1 MEEKAQTTTE
11 SSAAATALRQG
22 NGNGNGNGNGS
33 GNSATPH
40 RMRYLLVLAI
50 SALSLVGMVSVSG
63 LLFMPTA
70 QSVTMSRLSQLVRG
84 ANDGGDRGAAAAN
97 AQLRGS
103 MPSMLERRAAVKG
116 AMQFIWTNYR
126 ERAFGADEM
135 TPITGLARNPWGS
148 IGCLILDSLD
158 TMWIMG
164 MRDEFAD
171 AREWVAT
178 KLKFANM
185 GDVSVFETIIRALG
199 GLLSA
204 YDLSGDRV
212 FLDKADD
219 LAQRMAHAIS
229 PTTGRANYRFNS
241 FTNHSYQPGSLAES
255 GTYQLEYE
263 YLAHATGKTEYSAL
277 ARRFYPYIQSRKA
290 IRLGGL
296 YANQIHGG
304 DGGPFHGDLVVSFGS
319 NGDSFYEYLLK
330 IWILRGEGGVDA
342 QNDLMKQMYLEAMDG
357 LETHLVQRSTTGRI
371 YIADY
376 DLRRREPRPR
386 MEHLACFVPGL
397 LALGAHRMRTSDP
410 ETSTRHLNLAKNV
423 MTTCFEA
430 FYAAQPTGLAP
441 EVLDGENLE
450 VRNGGKHYILRPE
463 VSESLYILHQVTGD
477 PMYQEWGWRI
487 FEAIN
492 THCRVDYAFAAYRDV
507 RTPREQQFFD
517 PKRDVQGR
525 KQWELSLH
533 EDRMETFFAAETLK
547 YLYLL
552 MDPTNAAVSIDT
564 HVFTTEA
571 HPLSMFKKPRN
582 TSSTP

>member
-1 MEEKAQTTTE
+1 MEEEKPSE
-11 SSAAATALRQG
+11 PSPSKGPRHGSRAT
-22 NGNGNGNGNGS
+22 S
-33 GNSATPH
+33 H
-40 RMRYLLVLAI
+40 RMRYLQVLAI
-50 SALSLVGMVSVSG
+50 SALSLLGMVSISG

-70 QSVTMSRLSQLVRG
+70 QSVTTSRLSQMMR
-84 ANDGGDRGAAAAN
+84 GGDNNTAGAGADAGAGAGTGPN
-97 AQLRGS
+97 TAPKEAGGALRGS
-103 MPSMLERRAAVKG
+103 TRSIAERRAAVKG
-116 AMQFIWTNYR
+116 AMQFIWTNYK

-135 TPITGLARNPWGS
+135 TPITGLPRNPWGS

-164 MRDEFAD
+164 MHEEFAD
-171 AREWVAT
+171 GRKWVAS
-178 KLKFANM
+178 KLNFAKM

-204 YDLSGDRV
+204 YDLSKDRV

-219 LAQRMAHAIS
+219 LAQRISHAIS

-263 YLAHATGKTEYSAL
+263 YLAHATGKAEYSKL
-277 ARRFYPYIQSRKA
+277 ARVFYPYIQTRKP

-296 YANQIHGG
+296 YASQIHGG
-304 DGGPFHGDLVVSFGS
+304 DGGPFNGDLIVSFGA

-330 IWILRGEGGVDA
+330 IWILRGGAGVDD
-342 QNDLMKQMYLEAMDG
+342 QNDLMKKMYLEAMDG
-357 LETHLVQRSTTGRI
+357 LEKYLVQRSTTGRV

-376 DLRRREPRPR
+376 DIRRSEPRAR

-397 LALGAHRMRTSDP
+397 LGLGAHRMRTSDP
-410 ETSTRHLNLAKNV
+410 DTSARHLDLAKKV

-477 PMYQEWGWRI
+477 PVYQDWGWRI

-517 PKRDVQGR
+517 PKRDVEGR
-525 KQWELSLH
+525 QKWELTLH

-552 MDPTNAAVSIDT
+552 MDPENEYVSIDT

-571 HPLSMFKKPRN
+571 HPLSMFKKA
-582 TSSTP
+582 TSA